1 MPRPFRKPR
10 LLMLAA
16 STAVVAGGVL
26 APTGAFAAAP
36 SAPHAVVTDVRAAVT
51 DDHGSS
57 GKGTTLVLIIRTGD
71 GNIRIGP
78 DPGKGDA
85 DGWVSPAGVGGL
97 RIAKAVTAG

>member
-1 MPRPFRKPR
+1 MPHPIRKPR

-36 SAPHAVVTDVRAAVT
+36 AAPHAAVADVRAAAA

-57 GKGTTLVLIIRTGD
+57 GEGATLILIIRTGD
-71 GNIRIGP
+71 GNVRIGP

-85 DGWVSPAGVGGL
+85 DGWVSPVGGGGL